1 MDKTIIRQLAAA
13 IRIMATSP
21 GGRAPV
27 LRSPNSPGGRDEAGS
42 STAAWATCGLRR
54 LGTSALHCASLQVFS
69 SGGRAYS
76 TAVLAGLFLISPWIA
91 GAQEEGNLQANRV
104 ISRSE
109 NNKLNL
115 NFPKRV
121 TCEYR
126 ENPLGIDSA
135 QPRLSWEIQSK
146 AEGRNL
152 KPERGI
158 RQVAYSYTFG
168 TY

>member
-1 MDKTIIRQLAAA
+1 MFTQQKTIIRQLAA
-13 IRIMATSP
+13 T
-21 GGRAPV
+21 
-27 LRSPNSPGGRDEAGS
+27 
-42 STAAWATCGLRR
+42 GLI
-54 LGTSALHCASLQVFS
+54 
-69 SGGRAYS
+69 
-76 TAVLAGLFLISPWIA
+76 LISSWIA
-91 GAQEEGNLQANRV
+91 AAQEEGNLQANRV

-152 KPERGI
+152 KGESGRLPI
-158 RQVAYSYTFG
+158 RTPLGLIDEGNDTFTLFYTAENKKKFWPVSMIRLKMVKE
-168 TY
+168 TQ